1 MRREERGVGCG
12 VVAWCSLTRERQ
24 AERKKR
30 GFGGFI
36 LRYREGEG
44 SGQVLRGWYVCVCA

>member
-36 LRYREGEG
+36 LR
-44 SGQVLRGWYVCVCA
+44 

>member
-1 MRREERGVGCG
+1 MKKKKRREERG

-36 LRYREGEG
+36 LR
-44 SGQVLRGWYVCVCA
+44 